1 MEQII
6 HKADKIN
13 VGIIGAGV
21 MGEYHAKVYNNM
33 HKMGTVNFVGIA
45 DVDEKRAK
53 EIADKY
59 GCKSYVNHID
69 LIESDID
76 AISICVPT
84 NMHKDI
90 ALDCITRRVRG
101 ILVEKPIAS
110 NLNDALEIVDGA
122 RRMGV
127 KLLIGHVERF
137 NPVVLRM
144 KEIIDSGK
152 LGHVVSISAKRVGPL
167 PPRVRDVGVIVDLAV
182 HDIDIISYLY
192 GKGDTRGEV
201 RLSYPTDVYAI
212 DGNIK
217 GIKGVELGKIG
228 VEDRASIMM
237 KFDDG
242 RVGIVETNWLTPHM
256 IRKLDIVGFD
266 RVAYVDYTEQTISI
280 HGREMVE
287 EIKLVK
293 EEPLMRELT
302 HFIGVVKNGDKELV
316 TGEDG
321 VQALR
326 VALAAIES
334 HKTGNVVKL
343 GLAIM

>member
-1 MEQII
+1 MDQIA
-6 HKADKIN
+6 HKADNIN
-13 VGIIGAGV
+13 VGIIGTGV
-21 MGEYHAKVYNNM
+21 MGGHHAKVYNHM
-33 HKMGTVNFVGIA
+33 HKIGMVNFVGVA
-45 DVDEKRAK
+45 DIDEKRAK
-53 EIADKY
+53 EVADKY

-69 LIESDID
+69 LIESGID

-84 NMHKDI
+84 NMHKEI
-90 ALDCITRRVRG
+90 ASDCMARRIRG
-101 ILVEKPIAS
+101 VLVEKPIAS
-110 NLNDALEIVDGA
+110 NLKDALEIVNGA

-152 LGHVVSISAKRVGPL
+152 LGYVVSISAKRVGPL
-167 PPRVRDVGVIVDLAV
+167 PPRVRDVGIIVDLAV
-182 HDIDIISYLY
+182 HDIDVISYLY
-192 GKGDTRGEV
+192 GKADIRGRV

-217 GIKGVELGKIG
+217 GVKGVELGKIE

-256 IRKLDIVGFD
+256 IRKLDIVGLD
-266 RVAYVDYTEQTISI
+266 RVAYVDYTGQTISI

-302 HFIGVVKNGDKELV
+302 HFINVVKNDDNELV

-326 VALAAIES
+326 IALAAIES

-343 GLAIM
+343 GMVIM